1 MTILENLYSEYING
15 NEAYYEEQK
24 NGEADKS
31 MKQVDATIRQVVYSA
46 TVRTRLS
53 DEICEVAYTHEK
65 QGFVHG
71 FRQAMKMAA
80 EIYATEN
87 IKNPD

>member
-15 NEAYYEEQK
+15 NEEYYEEQK
-24 NGEADKS
+24 NGEAAKS
-31 MKQVDATIRQVVYSA
+31 IERIDFIIRQVVYSS
-46 TVRTRLS
+46 TVRMQLS
-53 DEICEVAYTHEK
+53 NELGNVALAHER

-80 EIYATEN
+80 EIFASEN
-87 IKNPD
+87 IKIPD

>member
-1 MTILENLYSEYING
+1 MTILENLYCEYING

-24 NGEADKS
+24 NGEAAES
-31 MKQVDATIRQVVYSA
+31 IERINAIIRQVVYPS
-46 TVRTRLS
+46 TVRMQLS
-53 DEICEVAYTHEK
+53 DELGNVALAHEK

-87 IKNPD
+87 IKHPD